1 MPKKILAA
9 HIDQVL
15 QFDNQAEVDAW
26 KNTLTGTF
34 SIESVIMEPDGTVTV
49 HVKKGY
55 NKNPMYVKVEK
66 E

>member
-9 HIDQVL
+9 HIDQVI
-15 QFDNQAEVDAW
+15 QFDDRAEFETW
-26 KNTLTGTF
+26 KDQLVGVF
-34 SIESVIMEPDGTVTV
+34 SIESVVMELDGTVTV
-49 HVKKGY
+49 HVKKAY